1 MRKPRLPRRRLSLVQ
16 GEFEQSFLRSNYGA
30 PFVIGGG
37 LGLCDL
43 CQNLPAGSEA
53 YALER
58 AFFFDVLL
66 VSIRFVR
73 FHPRPFPLSVTPD
86 VTPSHKKRDRQLGLL
101 GEHAEAFTAS
111 SRLAKVVFSRSRSI
125 ALCAEVNTFSRV
137 SRMQCPTG
145 HSVLGFREGLLNV
158 SVNSTALYTS
168 AKLMRP
174 GDRFNREP
182 EPAPLQV
189 STSFARCKASRS
201 RRTITGFVLT
211 LLASMADVTRSPSL

>member
-1 MRKPRLPRRRLSLVQ
+1 MNFLVQ
-16 GEFEQSFLRSNYGA
+16 RSVG
-30 PFVIGGG
+30 FDS
-37 LGLCDL
+37 LC
-43 CQNLPAGSEA
+43 S
-53 YALER
+53 
-58 AFFFDVLL
+58 
-66 VSIRFVR
+66 VSS
-73 FHPRPFPLSVTPD
+73 RPFRLSVTPD
-86 VTPSHKKRDRQLGLL
+86 VTSSHKKRERQLGLFWAQA
-101 GEHAEAFTAS
+101 AEAFTAS

-158 SVNSTALYTS
+158 SATSTALYTS

-182 EPAPLQV
+182 GPAPLQV

-211 LLASMADVTRSPSL
+211 LLASMADVTRSPSLYARTLSTCTAMANRQLVLIA